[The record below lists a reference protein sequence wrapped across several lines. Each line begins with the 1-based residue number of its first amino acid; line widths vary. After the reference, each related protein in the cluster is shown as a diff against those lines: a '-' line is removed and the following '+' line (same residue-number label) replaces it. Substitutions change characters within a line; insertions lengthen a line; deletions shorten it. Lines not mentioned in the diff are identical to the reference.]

1 MCHRNRDF
9 RGPLDAL
16 SQNRWSAKVRTIT
29 PRRAAVGAAAVEMAF
44 VLPLVLLLTFAAI
57 DFGRIVHANLVVS
70 NAARCGAEYGA
81 MHEFTSYTRPS
92 WEAQIRSAIE
102 DEMAGLQ
109 GFSAT
114 NLQSTYTT
122 TTDSD
127 GLFQLKVRASYPFTT
142 IINWPG
148 VPAQVQLS
156 HEIEMR
162 QIR

>member
-1 MCHRNRDF
+1 MCHRNREF
-9 RGPLDAL
+9 VGPLNVL
-16 SQNRWSAKVRTIT
+16 SQRGRASTFDRVR
-29 PRRAAVGAAAVEMAF
+29 PRPAAVGAAAVEMAF

-57 DFGRIVHANLVVS
+57 DFGRVVHAYLVVS

-81 MHEFTSYTRPS
+81 MHEFTTYTRPS
-92 WEAQIRSAIE
+92 WEAQIRSTVE

-109 GFSAT
+109 AFSAT
-114 NLQSTYTT
+114 NLQTTYAT
-122 TTDSD
+122 TTDTD

-156 HEIEMR
+156 HEITMR